1 MICLNDDVVR
11 KIWEISYAFFCSNIQ
26 GDPIEL

>member
-1 MICLNDDVVR
+1 MICLDDDVVG
-11 KIWEISYAFFCSNIQ
+11 KIWEISYAFFLNIQ